1 MIELKFTAE
10 RLDGQVVGGV
20 IAADTVSSAKHK
32 ANIIAVQNNIKIKT
46 LEKKSTFVYKVRRG
60 NERPVKGEKKAFN
73 KEEVVEAFTLLGY
86 QVIGVNKKLVNLTKK
101 PSQADIL
108 MFVKVAADMLE
119 EKMSYGEI
127 LSFII
132 NDTRNSVLKERLQEI
147 SKDLKQGVDS
157 EQAFLKHKDIFGY
170 FTAYMLGLASK
181 SGNMNEIYR
190 ATAKFLE
197 RKYEFKKGLRSA
209 LITPLVTVL
218 VLNAAVVWYV
228 AYIFPETA
236 KLFLRFNMK
245 LPPMTAFTLVM
256 SDFLVDN
263 IYVIIAV
270 IIIPIIAGVIAYHKP
285 RGRIWFDKQLIKLP
299 LIGEILHKTYIE
311 IFCRVFYTLYS
322 GSAVSITPIKI
333 GAEAMGNKYMEERIK
348 TIALPIMTNKGVGI
362 SDALVAT
369 GVFPETAISKF
380 RQGEETGNIKK
391 TSLQLAN
398 YYESDTTYRLKSLIE
413 WVQITIAMYILV
425 VMILLT
431 IVSAETAIISPTKP
445 GVRDLTK

>member
-1 MIELKFTAE
+1 MIEIKFTAE

-46 LEKKSTFVYKVRRG
+46 LEKKNTFVYKVRRG

-73 KEEVVEAFTLLGY
+73 KEEVIEAFTLLGY

-218 VLNAAVVWYV
+218 LLNAAVVWYV

-236 KLFLRFNMK
+236 RLFLRFDMK

-270 IIIPIIAGVIAYHKP
+270 IIIPIIAGVIAYNRP
-285 RGRIWFDKQLIKLP
+285 RGRIWFDKQLIKIP
-299 LIGEILHKTYIE
+299 LLGEILHKTYIE

-413 WVQITIAMYILV
+413 YVQIIIAMYILV
-425 VMILLT
+425 VMVLLT
-431 IVSAETAIISPTKP
+431 IVSAETAIINPTKP
-445 GVRDLTK
+445 GVIDRTK

>member
-10 RLDGQVVGGV
+10 KLDGQVVGGV
-20 IAADTVSSAKHK
+20 IAADTVSSAKNK
-32 ANIIAVQNNIKIKT
+32 ANIIAVQNNIRIKS

-60 NERPVKGEKKAFN
+60 NERPIKGEKKAFN
-73 KEEVVEAFTLLGY
+73 KEEVIEAFTLLGY

-218 VLNAAVVWYV
+218 LLNAAVVWYV

-236 KLFLRFNMK
+236 RLFLRFDMK

-263 IYVIIAV
+263 IYIILAV
-270 IIIPIIAGVIAYHKP
+270 IIIPIIAGVIAYNKP

-413 WVQITIAMYILV
+413 YVQIIIAMYILV
-425 VMILLT
+425 AMILLT
-431 IVSAETAIISPTKP
+431 IVSAETAIINPTKP
-445 GVRDLTK
+445 GVIDRTK

>member
-1 MIELKFTAE
+1 MIEIKFTAE
-10 RLDGQVVGGV
+10 KFDGQVVGGV
-20 IAADTVSSAKHK
+20 ISADSYSTAKHK

-46 LEKKSTFVYKVRRG
+46 VEKKSTYIYKAYRG
-60 NERPVKGEKKAFN
+60 NEKPIKGEKKAFN
-73 KEEVVEAFTLLGY
+73 KEEVVEALTLLGY
-86 QVIGVNKKLVNLTKK
+86 QVISVNKKIIDIQRR
-101 PSQADIL
+101 PSQSDIL

-132 NDTRNSVLKERLQEI
+132 NDTRNLVLKERLKEI

-157 EQAFLKHKDIFGY
+157 EQAFLKHKDVFGY

-181 SGNMNEIYR
+181 SGNMTEIYR

-197 RKYEFKKGLRSA
+197 RKHEFKKNLRSA
-209 LITPLVTVL
+209 LITPIVTVL

-236 KLFLRFNMK
+236 KLFLRFNIQ
-245 LPPMTAFTLVM
+245 LPPMTDFTLDM
-256 SDFLVDN
+256 AEFLNDY

-270 IIIPIIAGVIAYHKP
+270 ITIPIIIGIIAYHKP
-285 RGRIWFDKQLIKLP
+285 RGRIWFDKQLIQLP
-299 LIGEILHKTYIE
+299 FLGEILHKTYVE

-322 GSAVSITPIKI
+322 GSAVSIAPIRI
-333 GAEAMGNKYMEERIK
+333 GAEAMGNKYMEEKIK
-348 TIALPIMTNKGVGI
+348 TVALPIMTNKGVGI
-362 SDALVAT
+362 SDALIAT

-398 YYESDTTYRLKSLIE
+398 YYESDTVYRLKNFIE
-413 WVQITIAMYILV
+413 WIQIIIAMYILV
-425 VMILLT
+425 VMVLLT
-431 IVSAETAIISPTKP
+431 IVSAETAIINPTKP
-445 GVRDLTK
+445 GVIDKTR

>member
-20 IAADTVSSAKHK
+20 IAADTVSSAKNK
-32 ANIIAVQNNIKIKT
+32 ANIIAIQNNIKIKN

-60 NERPVKGEKKAFN
+60 NEQPVKGEKKAFN
-73 KEEVVEAFTLLGY
+73 KEEVVEALTLLGY
-86 QVIGVNKKLVNLTKK
+86 QVISVNKKLVNITKK

-218 VLNAAVVWYV
+218 LLNAAVVWYV

-236 KLFLRFNMK
+236 RLFLRFDMK

-270 IIIPIIAGVIAYHKP
+270 IIIPIIAGVIAYNRP
-285 RGRIWFDKQLIKLP
+285 RGRIWFDKQLIKIP
-299 LIGEILHKTYIE
+299 LLGEILHKTYIE

-413 WVQITIAMYILV
+413 YVQIIIAMYILV
-425 VMILLT
+425 AMILLT
-431 IVSAETAIISPTKP
+431 IVSAETAIINPTKP
-445 GVRDLTK
+445 GVIDRTK

>member
-10 RLDGQVVGGV
+10 KLDGQIVGGV
-20 IAADTVSSAKHK
+20 ISADSYSTAKHK

-46 LEKKSTFVYKVRRG
+46 IEKKSTFLYKARRG
-60 NERPVKGEKKAFN
+60 NEKPVKGEKKAFS
-73 KEEVVEAFTLLGY
+73 KEEVIEALTLLGY
-86 QVIGVNKKLVNLTKK
+86 QVISVNKKLIDFQKK

-132 NDTRNSVLKERLQEI
+132 NDTRNPVLKERLKEI

-181 SGNMNEIYR
+181 SGNMTEIYR

-197 RKYEFKKGLRSA
+197 RKYEFKKNLRSA
-209 LITPLVTVL
+209 LITPLITVL

-228 AYIFPETA
+228 AYIFPATA
-236 KLFLRFNMK
+236 KLFLRFGME
-245 LPPMTAFTLVM
+245 LPPMTAFTLALAE
-256 SDFLVDN
+256 FLNDY

-270 IIIPIIAGVIAYHKP
+270 IIIPIIAGIIAYKRP
-285 RGRIWFDKQLIKLP
+285 RGRIWFDKHLIQLP
-299 LIGEILHKTYIE
+299 LLGEILHKTYIE

-322 GSAVSITPIKI
+322 GSAISIAPIRI
-333 GAEAMGNKYMEERIK
+333 GAEAMGNKYMEEKIK

-362 SDALVAT
+362 SDALIAT

-398 YYESDTTYRLKSLIE
+398 YYESDTVYRLKNFIE
-413 WVQITIAMYILV
+413 WVQIIIAMYILV

-431 IVSAETAIISPTKP
+431 VVSAETAIINPTKP
-445 GVRDLTK
+445 GVIDKTR